1 MKITKYGGFPY
12 HLWNP
17 YTPMGKFIA
26 FLGMGTTLLT
36 RAEGRYVYNSQGKK
50 FLDVN
55 SGTWNFALG
64 YEREEIIDAI
74 YQQLHELPFA
84 PLWGMSHPRAIELA
98 ARLVEIT
105 SGNFTHAILGSNGSE
120 AVEAALKMAR
130 QFHRQSSNPV
140 DHGRYKIIS
149 LRGSY
154 HGLGYGAVS
163 AAGKTE
169 YEEKFGPLMPGFVQ
183 IGPPYCY
190 RCPFQQSGYPACGL
204 ACAKALEETI
214 LSEGPESVAAFIF
227 EPVMGEANVIVP
239 PAEYY
244 PRVGEI
250 CQRYGVLLIADEVT
264 TGFGRAGKLFASQ
277 DWSIQPDILCL
288 GKIISG
294 GYLPLSATLA
304 SERVFDRFLGKDRQF
319 LHGSTHSGH
328 PVCAAAGLAAIDI
341 ILREKLPEN
350 SARVGAYMKAG
361 LERLQSKYPFIGEV
375 RGQGLMIGVELVK
388 DRETKQPFTTDELF
402 YVTYDLVERGLI
414 VSLDTLRLFPPLN
427 IDEPTADRVLKII
440 DQSLGSSRVEKYWR
454 LGSDFVMAKLIP
466 PKVKL
471 GGNRKTKQE
480 I

>member
-1 MKITKYGGFPY
+1 MR
-12 HLWNP
+12 
-17 YTPMGKFIA
+17 KFLA
-26 FLGMGTTLLT
+26 FLGVGTTLIT
-36 RAEGRYVYNSQGKK
+36 RSEGRYLFNSQGKK

-55 SGTWNFALG
+55 SCTWNFALG
-64 YEREEIIDAI
+64 AGREEIISAI
-74 YQQLHELPFA
+74 DRQLRELPFSSA
-84 PLWGMSHPRAIELA
+84 WGMSHPRAIELA

-105 SGNFTHAILGSNGSE
+105 SGNYTRAMLGSNGSE

-130 QFHRQSSNPV
+130 QFHHQSPDPA

-163 AAGKTE
+163 AAGKPE
-169 YEEKFGPLMPGFVQ
+169 YEERFGPLMPGFLQ

-190 RCPFQQSGYPACGL
+190 RCPFQQDSYPACGL
-204 ACAKALEETI
+204 ACANALEEII

-227 EPVMGEANVIVP
+227 EPILGEANVIVP

-250 CQRYGVLLIADEVT
+250 CRRYGVLLIADEVT

-304 SERVFDRFLGKDRQF
+304 SERVFERFLGKDRQF
-319 LHGSTHSGH
+319 LHGSTNSGH
-328 PVCAAAGLAAIDI
+328 PVCCAAGLAAIDI

-350 SARVGAYMKAG
+350 SARVGAYLKAG
-361 LERLQSKYPFIGEV
+361 LERLQAKYPFIGEV

-402 YVTYDLVERGLI
+402 EVTCDLVERGLL

-440 DQSLGSSRVEKYWR
+440 DQSLGSSRLEKYWR
-454 LGSDFVMAKLIP
+454 LASDFVMAKLIT

-471 GGNRKTKQE
+471 GGTRDVP
-480 I
+480 

>member
-17 YTPMGKFIA
+17 YTPMRKFLA
-26 FLGMGTTLLT
+26 FLGVGTTLIT
-36 RAEGRYVYNSQGKK
+36 RSEGRYLFNSQGKK

-55 SGTWNFALG
+55 SCTWNFALG
-64 YEREEIIDAI
+64 AGREEIISAI
-74 YQQLHELPFA
+74 DRQLRELPFSSA
-84 PLWGMSHPRAIELA
+84 WGMSHPRAIELA

-105 SGNFTHAILGSNGSE
+105 SGNYTRAMLGSNGSE

-130 QFHRQSSNPV
+130 QFHHQSPDPA

-163 AAGKTE
+163 AAGKPE
-169 YEEKFGPLMPGFVQ
+169 YEEKFGPLMPGYIQ

-190 RCPFQQSGYPACGL
+190 RCPLQQSGYPECGL
-204 ACAKALEETI
+204 ACAKALEEAI

-227 EPVMGEANVIVP
+227 EPIMGEANVIVP
-239 PAEYY
+239 PSEYY
-244 PRVGEI
+244 PLVGEI
-250 CQRYGVLLIADEVT
+250 CRRYGVLFIADEVT
-264 TGFGRAGKLFASQ
+264 TGFGRAGKLFYSQ
-277 DWSIQPDILCL
+277 EWTIQPDILIL
-288 GKIISG
+288 GKIMSG

-304 SERVFDRFLGKDRQF
+304 SERVFERFLGKDRQF

-341 ILREKLPEN
+341 ILRERLPEN

-388 DRETKQPFTTDELF
+388 DRETKQPFTADELF
-402 YVTYDLVERGLI
+402 EVTYDLVERGLL

-427 IDEPTADRVLKII
+427 IDEPTADQVLKII

-454 LGSDFVMAKLIP
+454 LASDFVLARLIP

-471 GGNRKTKQE
+471 GGNRKAK
-480 I
+480 